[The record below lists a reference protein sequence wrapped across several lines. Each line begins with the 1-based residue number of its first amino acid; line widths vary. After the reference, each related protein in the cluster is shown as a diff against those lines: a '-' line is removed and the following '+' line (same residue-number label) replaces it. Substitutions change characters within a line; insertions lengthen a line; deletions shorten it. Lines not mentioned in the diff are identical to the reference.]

1 MVRKQADVTEAAVNL
16 GNTIIDAFRTMAFL
30 KVVTA
35 GLVGAGLGVA
45 VDKAT
50 TPTATDKKNT

>member
-1 MVRKQADVTEAAVNL
+1 MVRKQAIAEAVVSL
-16 GNTIIDAFRTMAFL
+16 GNTIIDAFRTLAFL

-35 GLVGAGLGVA
+35 GLVGAGLGLA
-45 VDKAT
+45 IDKAT

>member
-1 MVRKQADVTEAAVNL
+1 MVRKQADAVEVAVGL

>member
-1 MVRKQADVTEAAVNL
+1 MVRKQADVAEAAVGL

-35 GLVGAGLGVA
+35 GIIGAGIGVA
-45 VDKAT
+45 IDKAT